1 MLERRQNMAE
11 NFRSSFRHTLVE
23 AAFRVSESLSC
34 KARGE
39 SCSRPDVK
47 KYGRCL
53 TLDCPIYAQA
63 FTTAC
68 NLVAQQMLTNAE
80 SPLAA

>member
-1 MLERRQNMAE
+1 MKGGKIWLKIFDLHSDIHLLRLLLE
-11 NFRSSFRHTLVE
+11 
-23 AAFRVSESLSC
+23 SESLSC